1 MVMNPQDEQMNK
13 PRGGLLGLFDKAM
26 KADEDTGLSPLQNF
40 AAALD
45 PLILKDLR
53 GGEGIRQQ
61 GVQRAATMSKN
72 KTVDML
78 RQQGRNDLADAVM
91 NRTIGPKEAF
101 SVMQSE
107 KAADTAFQR
116 QKDLAAFSA
125 GLKAPA
131 APKLYSEFAKL
142 NADLQAGNISK
153 DQYNASVQSFLN
165 KNKMS
170 IRPFRDIN
178 RKKTKVV
185 TVGSVK
191 IGGDNPISVQSMTNT
206 LTTDIEATIN
216 QINQITEAGGDLV
229 RVSCP
234 DKESTQALKKIIAP
248 KKNLSFSENFF
259 HMCFGK
265 VPEKEIVKA
274 FDVSLILYAEHSFN
288 VSTFT
293 ARTITSSLSDIHGA
307 ITGAIASLKGP
318 LHGGANEEVM
328 HMMKK
333 IKKPENALKW
343 INNALKNKE
352 VVMGFGHRVY
362 KSGDSRV
369 PTMREYFGKVAKIK
383 KDKTFEKIYDIVE
396 KVMIKKKNIH
406 PNVDYP
412 TGPTYHLMGFDTDF
426 FTPIFVISRITGWS
440 AHIMEQHAANKLIRP
455 LAKYKGSKHRTV
467 MQLNQR

>member
-1 MVMNPQDEQMNK
+1 MSDDIK
-13 PRGGLLGLFDKAM
+13 KGLLGIIV
-26 KADEDTGLSPLQNF
+26 DETEISKVMPEINSLTYRGY
-40 AAALD
+40 AAQDLCARCD
-45 PLILKDLR
+45 FEEVAYLILNKELPNKKQLK
-53 GGEGIRQQ
+53 EFKKELSKEI
-61 GVQRAATMSKN
+61 TLSKN
-72 KTVDML
+72 LINILKQIPKKSHPMDVART
-78 RQQGRNDLADAVM
+78 AV
-91 NRTIGPKEAF
+91 
-101 SVMQSE
+101 SVMGLEDKETKDNSP
-107 KAADTAFQR
+107 KANLRKAIRILAKTPTA
-116 QKDLAAFSA
+116 LAAFYR
-125 GLKAPA
+125 L
-131 APKLYSEFAKL
+131 
-142 NADLQAGNISK
+142 
-153 DQYNASVQSFLN
+153 
-165 KNKMS
+165 
-170 IRPFRDIN
+170 
-178 RKKTKVV
+178 RK
-185 TVGSVK
+185 G
-191 IGGDNPISVQSMTNT
+191 
-206 LTTDIEATIN
+206 
-216 QINQITEAGGDLV
+216 
-229 RVSCP
+229 
-234 DKESTQALKKIIAP
+234 KKIIAP
-248 KKNLSFSENFF
+248 KKNLNFSENFF

-265 VPEKEIVKA
+265 VPNKEIIKA

-343 INNALKNKE
+343 ITKALKNKD

-369 PTMREYFGKVAKIK
+369 PTMREYFKRVAIIK

-396 KVMIKKKNIH
+396 KVMIEEKNIY

-455 LAKYKGSKHRTV
+455 LASYKGSKHRKV
-467 MQLNQR
+467 IQLNQR

>member
-1 MVMNPQDEQMNK
+1 MSDDIK
-13 PRGGLLGLFDKAM
+13 KGLLGIVV
-26 KADEDTGLSPLQNF
+26 DETEISKVMPEINSLTYRGYAAQDLCARCNF
-40 AAALD
+40 EEVAY
-45 PLILKDLR
+45 LILNKELPNKKQLK
-53 GGEGIRQQ
+53 EFKKELSKEI
-61 GVQRAATMSKN
+61 TLSKN
-72 KTVDML
+72 LINILKKIPKKSHPMDVARTAVSFMGLEDKETKDNSPKANLRKAIRIFAKT
-78 RQQGRNDLADAVM
+78 
-91 NRTIGPKEAF
+91 P
-101 SVMQSE
+101 
-107 KAADTAFQR
+107 TA
-116 QKDLAAFSA
+116 LAAFYR
-125 GLKAPA
+125 L
-131 APKLYSEFAKL
+131 
-142 NADLQAGNISK
+142 
-153 DQYNASVQSFLN
+153 
-165 KNKMS
+165 
-170 IRPFRDIN
+170 
-178 RKKTKVV
+178 RK
-185 TVGSVK
+185 G
-191 IGGDNPISVQSMTNT
+191 
-206 LTTDIEATIN
+206 
-216 QINQITEAGGDLV
+216 
-229 RVSCP
+229 
-234 DKESTQALKKIIAP
+234 KKIIAP
-248 KKNLSFSENFF
+248 KKKFNFSENFF

-265 VPEKEIVKA
+265 VPNKEIVKA

-343 INNALKNKE
+343 ITNALKNKD

-369 PTMREYFGKVAKIK
+369 PTMREYFKRVAIIK

-396 KVMIKKKNIH
+396 KVMIEKKNIY

-455 LAKYKGSKHRTV
+455 LASYKGSKYRKV
-467 MQLNQR
+467 VQLNQR